1 MDKYI
6 IPGSVIGVSLLTMF
20 IFMKSQKKFTLAD
33 VSSHSLVRSLGFD
46 SSNHSTNS
54 SRSRQSSMDTANYV
68 ASDNDSIGGK
78 KKRKTRKK

>member
-20 IFMKSQKKFTLAD
+20 IFMKSQKKFTLAN
-33 VSSHSLVRSLGFD
+33 VSSRSLVRSLGLD
-46 SSNHSTNS
+46 SSNHSNNS
-54 SRSRQSSMDTANYV
+54 TRSRQSSIDTANYI

-78 KKRKTRKK
+78 KRKTRKK

>member
-20 IFMKSQKKFTLAD
+20 IFMKSQKNFTSAD
-33 VSSHSLVRSLGFD
+33 VSSHSLVRSLGLD

-54 SRSRQSSMDTANYV
+54 TRSRQSMDTANYV

-78 KKRKTRKK
+78 KRKTKRKK